1 MFFHASE
8 VRKYMIHPLKSIKIP
23 FPGVFFTSER
33 LAASLEQLNQ
43 PDQHRRCP
51 LHMAAFFG
59 KAEAVPRRNPF
70 FWGERLGNPWDGMGI
85 SPYTI

>member
-1 MFFHASE
+1 MAFF
-8 VRKYMIHPLKSIKIP
+8 L
-23 FPGVFFTSER
+23 TSER

-59 KAEAVPRRNPF
+59 KAEAVPRRDPF
-70 FWGERLGNPWDGMGI
+70 FFGGKAWKSMGWDGYFTIYHMN
-85 SPYTI
+85 PYEI